1 MYIPKELRK
10 ENAFLDVAIPSNKSY
25 FSKIGLTSVPDSA
38 YSGDDEVPIYQ
49 DKIEQIEAFKAYA
62 ESENAKESAK

>member
-25 FSKIGLTSVPDSA
+25 FTKIGLTSVPDSA
-38 YSGDDEVPIYQ
+38 YSGDDFVEPYQ
-49 DKIEQIEAFKAYA
+49 DKIQQIEDFKAYV
-62 ESENAKESAK
+62 ESENSKDE